1 MSEIGSRAGATSAE
15 IRRRAEPLL
24 ERYST
29 GTPSATPG
37 HRRAPPS
44 RLPGVGAVGAAGA
57 SASLGKLSVKG
68 PDVPQLESTSESY
81 RPVGMSNVIGSLKN
95 KVVASTTSLFAHG
108 PTALEHTLDHP
119 GDPGLLGPDS
129 VSWRVIGDA
138 AAFVGGIRA
147 LVVQTAHPE
156 VVAGV
161 EDHSRYRDDPFGRLN
176 RTSVYVTETT
186 YGSMVE
192 VEAAV
197 AAVRTA
203 HRPVR
208 GRSERDRPY
217 SAGNRE
223 MAAWVHNVLTDSF
236 LTAYQ
241 TYGPDRLTTAEAD
254 QFVAEQARI
263 GALLD
268 ASPLPQTADELSQW
282 IARNPALAGSSAQS
296 NALKF
301 LQDPPLPIGVK
312 LGYRVLFRA
321 AVPTIQPAVRAL
333 IGLQPT
339 RGSEQVGGAT
349 VQALRWALGSS
360 PSWHLALVRS
370 GAPVPSGLFRQPLPA
385 TRSGQPDNGSA

>member
-1 MSEIGSRAGATSAE
+1 VFAPGLQSTHTSYCPEQMS
-15 IRRRAEPLL
+15 
-24 ERYST
+24 
-29 GTPSATPG
+29 
-37 HRRAPPS
+37 
-44 RLPGVGAVGAAGA
+44 GVIA
-57 SASLGKLSVKG
+57 
-68 PDVPQLESTSESY
+68 
-81 RPVGMSNVIGSLKN
+81 NLKN
-95 KVVASTTSLFAHG
+95 KVVGSTTALFSHG
-108 PTALEHTLDHP
+108 PQPLARTLDHL

-147 LVVQTAHPE
+147 LIVQTAHPE

-186 YGSMVE
+186 YGSIPE

-217 SAGNRE
+217 SAAQPE
-223 MAAWVHNVLTDSF
+223 LAAWVHNVLTDSF

-241 TYGPDRLTTAEAD
+241 TYGPQRLTKIDAD
-254 QFVAEQARI
+254 RFVAEQAGI

-268 ASPLPQTADELSQW
+268 ASPLPVTADELSQW
-282 IARNPALAGSSAQS
+282 IAQNPALAGSTAQA
-296 NALKF
+296 NALRF
-301 LQDPPLPIGVK
+301 LQSPPLPISVK
-312 LGYRVLFRA
+312 PGYRLLFNA
-321 AVPTIQPAVRAL
+321 AVPTIQPAVRTL
-333 IGLQPT
+333 IGLKPAP
-339 RGSEQVGGAT
+339 GSERAGRAT
-349 VQALRWALGSS
+349 VRALRWALGSS

-370 GAPVPSGLFRQPLPA
+370 GAPVPPGLFRQPLP
-385 TRSGQPDNGSA
+385 THTTGQQYDTSA

>member
-1 MSEIGSRAGATSAE
+1 
-15 IRRRAEPLL
+15 
-24 ERYST
+24 
-29 GTPSATPG
+29 
-37 HRRAPPS
+37 
-44 RLPGVGAVGAAGA
+44 
-57 SASLGKLSVKG
+57 
-68 PDVPQLESTSESY
+68 
-81 RPVGMSNVIGSLKN
+81 VGMSGVIGSLKD
-95 KVVASTTSLFAHG
+95 KVVASTSSLFSHG
-108 PTALEHTLDHP
+108 PKALEHTLDHL

-161 EDHSRYRDDPFGRLN
+161 EDHSRYRADPFGRLN

-186 YGSMVE
+186 YGSMAE

-217 SAGNRE
+217 SAGQPE

-236 LTAYQ
+236 LAAYQ
-241 TYGPDRLTTAEAD
+241 TYGPHRLTTIEAD
-254 QFVAEQARI
+254 RFVAEQARI

-268 ASPLPQTADELSQW
+268 ASPLPETAEELSQW
-282 IARNPALAGSSAQS
+282 VAQNPALAGSAAQA
-296 NALKF
+296 NALRF
-301 LQDPPLPIGVK
+301 LRDPPLPIGVK
-312 LGYRVLFRA
+312 LGYRLLFDA
-321 AVPTIQPAVRAL
+321 AVPTIQPTVRDV
-333 IGLQPT
+333 IGLQPG
-339 RGSEQVGGAT
+339 RGSEPIGRAT
-349 VQALRWALGSS
+349 VRALRWALGSS

-370 GAPVPSGLFRQPLPA
+370 GAPVPAGLFRQPLSADAPGE
-385 TRSGQPDNGSA
+385 SGHGAAEA

>member
-1 MSEIGSRAGATSAE
+1 MS
-15 IRRRAEPLL
+15 
-24 ERYST
+24 
-29 GTPSATPG
+29 
-37 HRRAPPS
+37 
-44 RLPGVGAVGAAGA
+44 
-57 SASLGKLSVKG
+57 SVIA
-68 PDVPQLESTSESY
+68 
-81 RPVGMSNVIGSLKN
+81 NLKN
-95 KVVASTTSLFAHG
+95 KVVESTTALFSHG
-108 PTALEHTLDHP
+108 PRALEHTLDHL

-186 YGSMVE
+186 YGSIAE

-203 HRPVR
+203 HLPVR

-217 SAGNRE
+217 SAGHPE

-236 LTAYQ
+236 LAAYQ
-241 TYGPDRLTTAEAD
+241 TYGPQPLTTTEAD
-254 QFVAEQARI
+254 RFVCEQARI

-268 ASPLPQTADELSQW
+268 ASPLPETAAELSQW
-282 IARNPALAGSSAQS
+282 IAQNPALAGSPAQA
-296 NALKF
+296 NALRF

-312 LGYRVLFRA
+312 LGYRLLFNA
-321 AVPTIQPAVRAL
+321 AVPTIQPSVRAL
-333 IGLQPT
+333 IDLQPA
-339 RGSEQVGGAT
+339 RGSEQVGRAT
-349 VQALRWALGSS
+349 VRALRWALGSS
-360 PSWHLALVRS
+360 PSWNLALVRS

-385 TRSGQPDNGSA
+385 APPGESDAGQEISNN